1 MLSFFKKPIVLQ
13 SEFTAGRAVSV
24 WIGDFRDEHA
34 FDAYLRE
41 ENGFAADFGFRIDD
55 RTGPEISVEQQ
66 EVGIRQLLTGFSI
79 YEQFADAAVARAEEK
94 KISRAS
100 AAAVFHFVSYPD
112 SAIRSQKRLRFLGCF
127 PVDGFK

>member
-1 MLSFFKKPIVLQ
+1 MLSLFKKPIVSQ

-24 WIGDFRDEHA
+24 WVGDFRDEEA

-41 ENGFAADFGFRIDD
+41 EKGFAADFGFKIDD
-55 RTGPEISVEQQ
+55 RSGPEISVEQR

-79 YEQFADAAVARAEEK
+79 YEQFIDAAVQRAEEK
-94 KISRAS
+94 KISGAS

-112 SAIRSQKRLRFLGCF
+112 SAIRSQKHVRFLGCF